1 MLEYLEAPSFLL
13 HEVRHKQNCPKGKK
27 PSEPGREADSATQH
41 SHTAEPRLRTE
52 RGRKI
57 AVTTSFSSIESRP
70 HLSSP
75 LEFPR
80 ESTRRRC
87 AFLGQETLLSLFGDT
102 LSQDCPT
109 PRTHGVQADCLRSAL
124 LALSR
129 LKPTGKRAVQKLE
142 TMVVYPSL
150 HKNSSLREWSC
161 GRVVAKSPLLKRNIS
176 V

>member
-70 HLSSP
+70 HLPSP
-75 LEFPR
+75 LGFPR

-87 AFLGQETLLSLFGDT
+87 AFLGQETLLSFFRDT

-109 PRTHGVQADCLRSAL
+109 PRTHGVQADWLRSAL

-129 LKPTGKRAVQKLE
+129 MTPTGKRAGQILE
-142 TMVVYPSL
+142 TVVLFPSL
-150 HKNSSLREWSC
+150 HRKSTLRETSC
-161 GRVVAKSPLLKRNIS
+161 
-176 V
+176 